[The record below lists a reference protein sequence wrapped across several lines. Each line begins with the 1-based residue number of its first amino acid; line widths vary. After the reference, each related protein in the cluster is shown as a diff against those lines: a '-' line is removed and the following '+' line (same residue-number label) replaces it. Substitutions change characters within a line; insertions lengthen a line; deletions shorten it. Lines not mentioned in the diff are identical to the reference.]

1 MPMSIFFHGKVTPDF
16 FITGVVCSFFVSM
29 INSYFMVNLIKHE
42 QESEERYHRLFEVES
57 DAILMVDCET
67 DRILDANAAALKLYG
82 YTPEEFLRLQ
92 AVDVSAEPDK
102 TRQAISTHQ
111 VQIPFRRHCKKDGT
125 VFPVEIA
132 SSYFDYQGRKVHVAA
147 IRDITERRKAE
158 ETLLENEAK
167 TREAKE
173 HFEFI
178 FDTSPDA
185 ILISQLHDGLFIDMN
200 KGFTTF
206 TGFTRDNIIGKKRIE
221 VNLWKYPADLQK
233 VIDELSERGFCENVE
248 AHFRRKDSTEITG
261 LLSAK
266 VFTLQGKQHIISFT
280 RDITERKKMEDE
292 LRSLSLTD
300 ELTGL
305 YNRRGFVTATE
316 KLEKLAK
323 RQKKGLFMLYVDL
336 NEMKTINDT
345 WGHKEG
351 DLALIEMANILS
363 ATYRESDVIAR
374 IGGDEFV
381 VVPVGTTGDDT
392 RIIIDRLQK
401 NIDAHNANRKKGYK
415 LSVSWG
421 LSYYDPENPS
431 SIDELVSHAD
441 KLMYEQK
448 KNTRKPAADISG
460 DALKYL

>member
-1 MPMSIFFHGKVTPDF
+1 MIKPVRLLWLSVASAIVFTQAIVMPMSIFFHGKVTPDF

-233 VIDELSERGFCENVE
+233 VIDELSER
-248 AHFRRKDSTEITG
+248 
-261 LLSAK
+261 
-266 VFTLQGKQHIISFT
+266 
-280 RDITERKKMEDE
+280 
-292 LRSLSLTD
+292 
-300 ELTGL
+300 
-305 YNRRGFVTATE
+305 
-316 KLEKLAK
+316 
-323 RQKKGLFMLYVDL
+323 
-336 NEMKTINDT
+336 
-345 WGHKEG
+345 
-351 DLALIEMANILS
+351 
-363 ATYRESDVIAR
+363 
-374 IGGDEFV
+374 
-381 VVPVGTTGDDT
+381 
-392 RIIIDRLQK
+392 
-401 NIDAHNANRKKGYK
+401 
-415 LSVSWG
+415 
-421 LSYYDPENPS
+421 
-431 SIDELVSHAD
+431 
-441 KLMYEQK
+441 
-448 KNTRKPAADISG
+448 
-460 DALKYL
+460 